1 MKCKLIKK
9 LNDISLTTGIYYL
22 ELIRCIMPNVININL
37 INYHVPTLSSS
48 IKKDFNLH
56 DKYYKKRKQNLK
68 YCMTIIRR
76 FGVDLFINVDDL
88 FRLESRAVVS
98 ILAALMTISLSQEK
112 LKQKEDKNDDANEE
126 EEEQK
131 DIDIDILYN
140 DDADNNSVTASPQ
153 TQITLSP
160 QVTPSPQV
168 SPSPKAQQN
177 SPSST
182 VTPPKNLS
190 PIKSNES
197 NKKKKSKKNNKK
209 GGKSKGKGKG
219 KAKKKQNKPD

>member
-98 ILAALMTISLSQEK
+98 ILAALMTISLSEQHIFNKAEDEETETTENEK
-112 LKQKEDKNDDANEE
+112 ETETADKEEKETEKAAKEE
-126 EEEQK
+126 
-131 DIDIDILYN
+131 D
-140 DDADNNSVTASPQ
+140 
-153 TQITLSP
+153 
-160 QVTPSPQV
+160 
-168 SPSPKAQQN
+168 SPSDETSITSTPE
-177 SPSST
+177 SS
-182 VTPPKNLS
+182 
-190 PIKSNES
+190 
-197 NKKKKSKKNNKK
+197 
-209 GGKSKGKGKG
+209 
-219 KAKKKQNKPD
+219 KQTIP